1 MDDQE
6 FSGTAAEF
14 LSIVSDDGPDSA
26 SPTLDTRPTPKRP
39 ASAAPEAATDS
50 PDAEEDD
57 GLSPQERVAAVLAQ
71 DAEGTTPEPAAIAE
85 PDGDDADEDDD
96 GNDLDAGADETPDLD
111 QLTPEQLRQLAEEA
125 LENRAKEA
133 ETNVDAE
140 HQQFVAEIQ
149 ALDARVTQQVQQ
161 RFEREVIA
169 VGDAHYDDLRAQEA
183 VKLFIEAQE
192 KDNPEAYFNAHLT
205 RRQAPITR
213 AQRAWEMKKAAEW
226 EPVVEQSITAARK
239 QHPALRQRYAAHL
252 VDHFNLPKRATDE
265 LLKVQNTDDMPVVAE
280 SLAASVK
287 AHAKQKRQA
296 NQQQRDAAAKERSRH
311 QITPPVTGKPASRK
325 PVELKGTA
333 EEWLAL
339 RAS

>member
-1 MDDQE
+1 MDGHDQE
-6 FSGTAAEF
+6 FTGSAAEF
-14 LSIVSDDGPDSA
+14 LSIIGDDAPDSP
-26 SPTLDTRPTPKRP
+26 SPTLETRPTPKRP

-57 GLSPQERVAAVLAQ
+57 GLSPRERVAAVLAQ
-71 DAEGTTPEPAAIAE
+71 DAEGSTPEPAHIAE
-85 PDGDDADEDDD
+85 PDGDDEDEDDD
-96 GNDLDAGADETPDLD
+96 DLDAGDDETPDLD
-111 QLTPEQLRQLAEEA
+111 QLTPEQLRKLAEEA

-149 ALDARVTQQVQQ
+149 ALDAKVTEQVQA
-161 RFEREVIA
+161 RFRREVIEF
-169 VGDAHYDDLRAQEA
+169 GDEHYENLRLQEA
-183 VKLFIEAQE
+183 VKLFVEAQE
-192 KDNPEAYFNAHLT
+192 HDNPEAYFNANLK

-226 EPVVEQSITAARK
+226 EPVVEQAITVARK

-252 VDHFNLPKRATDE
+252 VEHFNLPKRATDE

-296 NQQQRDAAAKERSRH
+296 NQQQREAAARERQRT
-311 QITPPVTGKPASRK
+311 QITPPVTGKPATSK